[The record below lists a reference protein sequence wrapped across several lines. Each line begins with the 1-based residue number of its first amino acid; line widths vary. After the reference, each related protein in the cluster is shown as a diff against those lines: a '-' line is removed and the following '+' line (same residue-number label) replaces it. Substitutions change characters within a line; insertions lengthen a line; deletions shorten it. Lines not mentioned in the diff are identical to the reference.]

1 MANLRRVRQGIFTID
16 NSKKV
21 SDVTPDDLI
30 SMSHALSDIPRVV
43 IDDLVLLKKINNGM
57 KLERT
62 IDEMTCFLDSDD
74 ELVAIYYPDGNIMR
88 ALKVFPKN
96 NL

>member
-21 SDVTPDDLI
+21 SDITEEDFI
-30 SMSHALSDIPRVV
+30 SITDSLSDMPRIVV
-43 IDDLVLLKKINNGM
+43 NDPILLKKINNGM
-57 KLERT
+57 KLDRT
-62 IDEMTCFLDSDD
+62 IDKMTCFLERDNN
-74 ELVAIYYPDGNIMR
+74 LIAIYYPDGEIMR

-96 NL
+96 IL